1 MDRLRR
7 YEIFAKA
14 AEAGSF
20 ARAAALMRLDPS
32 AVSHAVGQLE
42 RDLGVMLFYR
52 TTRQLRLTS
61 EGESLFSRA
70 KDLLQQASELENAVR
85 TQKAL
90 SGVLRIGLHV
100 PINRNIVMPRI
111 TDFMRRHPALRI
123 ECLVLSQI
131 KDMHA
136 SGVDVLVSATTPSG
150 TDLVARKLMTLR
162 FGVYAAPSYLAWAG
176 EPRKPEELANHAC
189 LVHRPP
195 YLTKPLDEWEFVRA
209 GARTVV
215 RIKRGLVTDD
225 REGLVEAAL
234 AGAGIMRIGM
244 FNPALLGSGRL
255 RRLLSDW
262 DCPGPPSMH
271 VFYRRATRSVPKVA
285 AFLRFIEE
293 AFAAF
298 DPDELTV
305 THAPRAGS
313 EARLLK

>member
-1 MDRLRR
+1 
-7 YEIFAKA
+7 
-14 AEAGSF
+14 
-20 ARAAALMRLDPS
+20 MRLDPS

-42 RDLGVMLFYR
+42 RDLDVMLFYR

-162 FGVYAAPSYLAWAG
+162 FGVYAAPSYRLRRRAAQA
-176 EPRKPEELANHAC
+176 EELANHAC

-195 YLTKPLDEWEFVRA
+195 YLASRSTSGNSSAPAPAPWSDQARPGHRRPRRPRGGCARRRRHHAHRHVQP
-209 GARTVV
+209 GA
-215 RIKRGLVTDD
+215 
-225 REGLVEAAL
+225 A
-234 AGAGIMRIGM
+234 
-244 FNPALLGSGRL
+244 
-255 RRLLSDW
+255 
-262 DCPGPPSMH
+262 
-271 VFYRRATRSVPKVA
+271 
-285 AFLRFIEE
+285 
-293 AFAAF
+293 
-298 DPDELTV
+298 
-305 THAPRAGS
+305 
-313 EARLLK
+313 